1 MLDFVLYMVFS
12 ILETSAMFYLA
23 FKVFKI
29 DVYPKEILFAGA
41 LMAFVSYVLR
51 NDYGLILTDVAIQYL
66 LTFCFLW
73 LLFRIHIFYAAIMT
87 GLTYLSYMLI
97 QSTCYFLM
105 KLTGLYSIEFPFL
118 SVGVYILQL
127 ISVVLTIIIGFNI
140 GKHRKGFDF
149 VPDKQNVKVKIALR
163 EIKIFILSAPA
174 IFIVILMLILTQRYS
189 QYFFLMPML
198 YGILLYAYLYLSYK
212 KDRTDDE
219 FISL

>member
-12 ILETSAMFYLA
+12 ILETTAMFYLA

-97 QSTCYFLM
+97 QSTCYFLINFTF
-105 KLTGLYSIEFPFL
+105 LTSAEPPFMT
-118 SVGVYILQL
+118 SSVYILQV
-127 ISVVLTIIIGFNI
+127 ISAALTIFIGFYI

-149 VPDKQNVKVKIALR
+149 VPDKQNVKVKIAHR
-163 EIKIFILSAPA
+163 EIKIFILSAPS
-174 IFIVILMLILTQRYS
+174 IFFVILMMILTQRYS
-189 QYFFLMPML
+189 QFFFLIPVVNF
-198 YGILLYAYLYLSYK
+198 ILLYAYLYLSYK
-212 KDRTDDE
+212 KDRTSHE
-219 FISL
+219 FIS